1 MSYREHAPP
10 AGLADVVACTWEQH
24 VPADADGRVQRVVPD
39 ACVDVVWFAGAEE
52 PFVAGPDTA
61 AALARLRPGT
71 SVFGVRLRPGAAGA
85 VLGVHVAALRD
96 ARPGLSA
103 LWRDE
108 AKRLG
113 AALTATGSSADRR
126 ALLLAAVAARRARPD
141 GLVVQAAHLLDAPDA
156 RVGAL
161 PEQLFVSERQLRR
174 RVEAAVGY
182 GPKTLARVLR
192 FQRLRRLTDLPLVDA
207 ALVAGYADQAHMTTE
222 VTKLA
227 GVPPVRFLKDDG
239 GGGA

>member
-1 MSYREHAPP
+1 VSYREHAPP

-24 VPADADGRVQRVVPD
+24 VPAGARGRVQRVVPD
-39 ACVDVVWFAGAEE
+39 ACVDLVWFAGAEE

-61 AALARLRPGT
+61 AALARLEPGT

-85 VLGVHVAALRD
+85 VLGVHAAALRD
-96 ARPGLSA
+96 ARPELSA
-103 LWRDE
+103 LWRDD
-108 AKRLG
+108 ARRLG
-113 AALTATGSSADRR
+113 GALNAATSSEDRR
-126 ALLLAAVAARRARPD
+126 ALLLDAIAARRASPD
-141 GLVVQAAHLLDAPDA
+141 DLVVHAAHLLDAPDA

-161 PEQLFVSERQLRR
+161 PTQLFVSERQLRR

-192 FQRLRRLTDLPLVDA
+192 FQRLRRLAGLPLVDA

-227 GVPPVRFLKDDG
+227 GVPPVRFLKDG
-239 GGGA
+239 GDSGA